1 MEWWLGYLGIGA
13 AVGFFA
19 GLLGI
24 GGGSIIVPLLVML
37 FDAQGLPKEQLLHLA
52 VGSGMAT
59 IVFTSMASVR
69 AHAARGAIRWDLA
82 ASITPG
88 IIVGGLVGSA
98 ITSVIPRGLFAALF
112 TAVVYVAATHTLFG
126 RAPKASRQTPG
137 VIGMFAAGFTISAVS
152 AFAAIGG
159 AFMTIPF
166 LMYCNVPILQAIG
179 TAAAVGFPIAL
190 AGSIGYIVTGMGV
203 AGLPAPGIGYIY
215 LPPLAGIV
223 IASVL
228 TAPLGAALAHS
239 LPTRRLKQIFA
250 VLLYALATR
259 MLITLL

>member
-37 FDAQGLPKEQLLHLA
+37 FDAQGLPKEQLLHVA
-52 VGSGMAT
+52 VGTGMAT

-69 AHAARGAIRWDLA
+69 AHAARGSIRWDLA
-82 ASITPG
+82 ARMTPG
-88 IIVGGLVGSA
+88 IVVGGLLGSA
-98 ITSVIPRGLFAALF
+98 LTSVIPRGLFAALF
-112 TAVVYVAATHTLFG
+112 TAVVYVAATHTLLG
-126 RAPKASRQTPG
+126 RVPRPSRQTPG
-137 VIGMFAAGFTISAVS
+137 MLGMFAAGFVMSSVS

-190 AGSIGYIVTGMGV
+190 AGSVGYIATGMGV
-203 AGLPAPGIGYIY
+203 AGLPAPSLGYVY
-215 LPPLAGIV
+215 LPALAGIV
-223 IASVL
+223 LASVL
-228 TAPLGAALAHS
+228 TAPLGAALAHR

-250 VLLYALATR
+250 LLLYVLATR
-259 MLITLL
+259 MLVSIW

>member
-37 FDAQGLPKEQLLHLA
+37 FDAQGLPKEQLLHVA
-52 VGSGMAT
+52 VGTGMAT

-69 AHAARGAIRWDLA
+69 AHAARGSIRWDLA
-82 ASITPG
+82 ARMTPG
-88 IIVGGLVGSA
+88 IVVGGLLGSA
-98 ITSVIPRGLFAALF
+98 VTSVIPRGLFAALF
-112 TAVVYVAATHTLFG
+112 TAVVYVAATHTLLG
-126 RAPKASRQTPG
+126 RVPRPSRQTPG
-137 VIGMFAAGFTISAVS
+137 MLGMFAAGFVMSSVS

-190 AGSIGYIVTGMGV
+190 AGSVGYIATGMGV
-203 AGLPAPGIGYIY
+203 AGLPAPSLGYVY
-215 LPPLAGIV
+215 LPALAGIV
-223 IASVL
+223 LASVL
-228 TAPLGAALAHS
+228 TAPLGAALAHR

-250 VLLYALATR
+250 LLLYVLATR
-259 MLITLL
+259 MLVSIW